1 MIWCLHGFL
10 GKGSD
15 WKFLADELSR
25 AGLETSAPD
34 LLAESF
40 EPVSMSEWA
49 TGFVEQIAQIPD
61 TSRVL
66 VGYSMGGRL
75 AIHAL
80 LAAPE
85 LFSRAVIVSGGVG
98 IEGDLARAE
107 RIAADERWAERF
119 EHEAWSEVIE
129 AWNDQEVFRTSGT
142 REHSS
147 RADGGETLTRR
158 STRHPLP
165 RGEGGTVRGEG
176 GRVRGEGEFSR
187 EALGVALRCWSPA
200 AHEPL
205 HSRLPSIR
213 STLLW
218 VAGELDGQYVDVGR
232 RAVRQIPNA
241 RLKTIEGAGH
251 RVMFDQPERFAEVVR
266 EFLTAE

>member
-10 GKGSD
+10 GRGSD

-34 LLAESF
+34 LFAASF
-40 EPVSMSEWA
+40 EPQSMSQWA
-49 TGFVEQIAQIPD
+49 TRFVEQVAQSPD
-61 TSRVL
+61 TNRVL

-75 AIHAL
+75 AIHVL

-85 LFSRAVIVSGGVG
+85 LFSRAVIVSGGLG
-98 IEGDLARAE
+98 IEGDLARAD

-119 EHEAWSEVIE
+119 ERDEWSEVIG
-129 AWNDQEVFRTSGT
+129 AWNGQRVFAN
-142 REHSS
+142 SS
-147 RADGGETLTRR
+147 FGHGSRGADGGETLTRR

-165 RGEGGTVRGEG
+165 RGEGGTVRDEA
-176 GRVRGEGEFSR
+176 EFSR

-205 HSRLPSIR
+205 HSRLSSIR

-218 VAGELDGQYVDVGR
+218 VAGELDGKYVDVGR

-241 RLKTIEGAGH
+241 RLEIIEGAGH
-251 RVMFDQPERFAEVVR
+251 RVMFDQPERFVEVVR